1 MGASSHPLQLLSR
14 KTRRWCLLALGAV
27 LWPAVLNAQWLDA
40 QLPRRGELQVGIS
53 GQNLTVDERFA
64 PDGSIRPLSEVFAV
78 QLDAR
83 LVPALDTL
91 DTTLADVFASLELP
105 APEASNLGVFRHDVL
120 FERTRAP
127 ISLAFG
133 VSDWLAAFAVI
144 PIVKGKSFVGSAL
157 DSLTVSA
164 GPAASAFGPDAD
176 AFFTGLSDGIA
187 SLESAVLA
195 DTLPPD
201 LQAQAEA
208 LLADAHNWEAG
219 LTSLRGLEYMPTDSS
234 EAGREL
240 TGRYEEL
247 RGGFQEFEL
256 ELPALSLS
264 RAISVN
270 EALLLSSGEG
280 FGIEPIQGRSSGIK
294 LGDIELGVSLQPFN
308 TFRRRPDQ
316 TSARFPI
323 RARLDALWRLASGSP
338 PRPERLM
345 DLGVGDGQPDLEFR
359 STLDVGYG
367 RRIWLSLFAGYN
379 LQLETTSERLISSP
393 AAPIQLGAY
402 VARVNWDPGDVL
414 TLAAAPRLN
423 LTRNITFS
431 ALFLLRRR
439 GEDRVTAADGSPPDT
454 AGFQPTDTQ
463 TGSEYTARS
472 LGFAA
477 RYASTD
483 WTGDRRRGIPAEVEL
498 RYLQTNS
505 ARDGFAPKGSVWQV
519 ALRLYGV
526 LFR

>member
-91 DTTLADVFASLELP
+91 DTTLADVLASLDLP

-133 VSDWLAAFAVI
+133 VSDWLAVFAVI

-157 DSLTVSA
+157 DSVSA
-164 GPAASAFGPDAD
+164 GPAASAFGGNAD

-208 LLADAHNWEAG
+208 LLADARNWEAG

-264 RAISVN
+264 RAISVS
-270 EALLLSSGEG
+270 EALLLSSGEE
-280 FGIEPIQGRSSGIK
+280 FGIEPIQGRSTGIK

-308 TFRRRPDQ
+308 TFRQRPDQ
-316 TSARFPI
+316 TRARFPI
-323 RARLDALWRLASGSP
+323 RARLDVLWRLASGSP

-439 GEDRVTAADGSPPDT
+439 GEDRVTAAGSASPDDS
-454 AGFQPTDTQ
+454 AFQPADAQ
-463 TGSEYTARS
+463 AGSKYSARS

-477 RYASTD
+477 RYASTE
-483 WTGDRRRGIPAEVEL
+483 WAGDRRRGIAAEVEL
-498 RYLQTNS
+498 RYLRTNS
-505 ARDGFAPKGSVWQV
+505 ARDGFAPKENVWQV
-519 ALRLYGV
+519 ALRLYRV

>member
-1 MGASSHPLQLLSR
+1 MGAALHLLR
-14 KTRRWCLLALGAV
+14 LLCRTMRRCCLLAPGAL
-27 LWPAVLNAQWLDA
+27 LWPAALNAQWLDA
-40 QLPRRGELQVGIS
+40 QLPRRGELQVSVS
-53 GQNLTVDERFA
+53 GHNLTADERFA
-64 PDGSIRPLSEVFAV
+64 FDGSVQPLSAVFAV

-91 DTTLADVFASLELP
+91 DTTLAGVFASLQLP

-127 ISLAFG
+127 ISLTFA
-133 VSDWLAAFAVI
+133 VTDWLAAFAVV
-144 PIVKGKSFVGSAL
+144 PIVEGKSFVGSAL
-157 DSLTVSA
+157 DSLTVNA
-164 GPAASAFGPDAD
+164 GPSASAFGGNAD
-176 AFFTGLSDGIA
+176 AFFTGLADGIA
-187 SLESAVLA
+187 TLESAVLA

-208 LLADAHNWEAG
+208 LLADARNWEAG
-219 LTSLRGLEYMPTDSS
+219 LTGLRGLEYVPTDSS
-234 EAGREL
+234 DPGREL
-240 TGRYEEL
+240 TGSYEEL
-247 RGGFQEFEL
+247 RGGFQEFEV

-264 RAISVN
+264 RALSVS
-270 EALLLSSGEG
+270 EALLLSSGEE
-280 FGIEPIQGRSSGIK
+280 FGIEPIQDRSTGIK
-294 LGDIELGVSLQPFN
+294 FGDIELGISLQPFN

-316 TSARFPI
+316 PRARFPI
-323 RARLDALWRLASGSP
+323 RARLDALWRFASGSA

-345 DLGVGDGQPDLEFR
+345 DLGAGDGQPDLEFR

-379 LQLETTSERLISSP
+379 LQLEATSERLISSP
-393 AAPIQLGAY
+393 AAPIQLGAH

-431 ALFLLRRR
+431 ALFVLRRR
-439 GEDRVTAADGSPPDT
+439 GEDRVTAAGSATPADS
-454 AGFQPTDTQ
+454 AFQPADAQ
-463 TGSEYTARS
+463 AGSKYSARS

-477 RYASTD
+477 RYASTE
-483 WTGDRRRGIPAEVEL
+483 WAGDRRRGTPAEVEL
-498 RYLQTNS
+498 RYLRTNS
-505 ARDGFAPKGSVWQV
+505 ARDGFAPKENVWQV